1 MSDDGPLERRPNPP
15 GWVPPRKGSNYN
27 PYDPREQ
34 RPPEGY
40 PSEFKTPGKRSAW
53 ASIPNDATQYQHMK
67 DTMQRLQ
74 YTPRPKSQLY
84 PGQYKVLR
92 RVNNYP
98 RFYKG
103 GLFVTRMMAL
113 GVGIYAVFIYRW
125 NDGYDHV
132 FSPMYRLRLRI
143 KYVINGE
150 LSDQE
155 MDDLI
160 PKRRGYVKR
169 PAINPAAAGD
179 SYLINDEKKP
189 ADSKYVMEKPNERQL
204 LEAQRIMQ
212 EREERYMRAL
222 DIAEEQIAKGEVE
235 QTAPV
240 ESASRKKLF
249 GIF

>member
-1 MSDDGPLERRPNPP
+1 MSDDGPIERRPNPP

-53 ASIPNDATQYQHMK
+53 ATVPNDATQYQHMK
-67 DTMQRLQ
+67 ETMQKLQ
-74 YTPRPKSQLY
+74 YTPRPKSELY

-92 RVNNYP
+92 RVDNYP

-125 NDGYDHV
+125 NDGYDHI

-143 KYVINGE
+143 KYIINGE
-150 LSDQE
+150 LSDTE

-160 PKRRGYVKR
+160 PKRRGYVQR
-169 PAINPAAAGD
+169 PSMSVESSD
-179 SYLINDEKKP
+179 SYIVNEKP
-189 ADSKYVMEKPNERQL
+189 TNSKYVMEKPNERQL
-204 LEAQRIMQ
+204 REAQRIMQ
-212 EREERYMRAL
+212 DSEERYLRAL
-222 DIAEEQIAKGEVE
+222 DIAEEQIAKGNIEKSAPIE
-235 QTAPV
+235 TQT
-240 ESASRKKLF
+240 RKKLF